1 MSTAP
6 FADLGHSTGSTAIV
20 PSEDESKLP
29 GRYGVILKGG
39 LSTVVVDLA
48 RSPLKYDEFEKEQP
62 GPQSDAPSGIEPGA
76 PRRRSYLEAIRAS
89 NQPFAH
95 RKALFP
101 GEEDD
106 FPPSSPPLPLMRTV
120 LGSYPPKPSKH
131 KKNNRG
137 NFATAPGLCNANFE
151 AHLREKEMEAAII
164 KEFIECK
171 ESQLA
176 RLSHDFYGD
185 PRWQALKVERDAWQ
199 SQWDHGN
206 LEQRKTAIRHG
217 SPLRHQLRAG
227 RDSVQRGSGPPLQPI
242 MPTDQK
248 SKQWVW
254 NVTGQ
259 PHSLRNRVLTPV
271 ERPLLEVG
279 PEVLP
284 PNPVVDFPPQGLSTR
299 SSASSVHRVFDMA
312 LDNQESMSPA
322 DRYEFYKTHGHYA
335 ALHYLKHIKA
345 GTEQPPTEET
355 VVPEWFQIF
364 ETQNN
369 DLAFSSSETAHGR
382 FADLNFH
389 LGDLGC
395 KVRDS
400 AGESSATKANLDNL
414 MRRIETAQ
422 RVVADRD
429 RRVVENRMRAEA
441 ARAVT
446 PSTTFHAPGNAM
458 QRIVAE
464 RSAEN
469 AVHDRANGRPLGST
483 ADEERNDVAKRLD
496 SRRSRLS
503 AHF

>member
-217 SPLRHQLRAG
+217 LPGVEKRIDAVFKSFQEAHYAISCELAGIRFNAAAALR
-227 RDSVQRGSGPPLQPI
+227 SKPI

-355 VVPEWFQIF
+355 VVPEVRTLVLQHMI
-364 ETQNN
+364 
-369 DLAFSSSETAHGR
+369 SS
-382 FADLNFH
+382 FL
-389 LGDLGC
+389 
-395 KVRDS
+395 
-400 AGESSATKANLDNL
+400 
-414 MRRIETAQ
+414 
-422 RVVADRD
+422 
-429 RRVVENRMRAEA
+429 
-441 ARAVT
+441 
-446 PSTTFHAPGNAM
+446 
-458 QRIVAE
+458 
-464 RSAEN
+464 
-469 AVHDRANGRPLGST
+469 
-483 ADEERNDVAKRLD
+483 
-496 SRRSRLS
+496 
-503 AHF
+503 